1 MNPVKLVLGLVLGAV
16 ALIVLL
22 VVNPMVI
29 VNAGERGVV
38 LKWGAVQSEILN
50 EGLNWVTPIAE
61 DVQMVNVQTQKLEAT
76 TLSYSKDLQ
85 TITVKLALN
94 YHIKPEIVGKLW
106 QDVGKDF
113 QSRLIDPAIQESVKS
128 AVAKFTAQELIDKR
142 PVVKDEIKTELL
154 NRLTDYFVVDEFSI
168 TDFSFSDQY
177 EAAVES
183 KQVAEQSALKA
194 ENDLKRVQFE
204 ADQRVAQAK
213 AEAEAIKIQAEAIT
227 QQGGKDYVQLKAIE
241 QWNGQLPSQMIP
253 GATVP
258 FIDLT
263 K

>member
-94 YHIKPEIVGKLW
+94 YHVKPEVVGKLW

-113 QSRLIDPAIQESVKS
+113 QARLIDPAIQESVKS

-142 PVVKDEIKTELL
+142 PIVKDEIKTELL

-241 QWNGQLPSQMIP
+241 RWDGELPSQMIP